1 MRGRSERIPVCLREK
16 NEEPVRERHK
26 LRDEQPSYA
35 RQFPRTT
42 VGCKAL
48 PGSEQKNTKGKEDI
62 IIEGQGHVTVNV
74 EHIGFWDQPIHR
86 Q

>member
-1 MRGRSERIPVCLREK
+1 MRGRSERIPVYLREN
-16 NEEPVRERHK
+16 NEEPVQVKRE

-48 PGSEQKNTKGKEDI
+48 PGSE
-62 IIEGQGHVTVNV
+62 
-74 EHIGFWDQPIHR
+74 
-86 Q
+86 